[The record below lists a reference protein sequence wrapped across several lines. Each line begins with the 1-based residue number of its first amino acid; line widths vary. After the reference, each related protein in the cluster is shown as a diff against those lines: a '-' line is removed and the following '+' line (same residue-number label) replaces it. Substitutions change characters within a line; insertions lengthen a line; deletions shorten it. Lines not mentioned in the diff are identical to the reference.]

1 MRRYYAR
8 MAENETATYISAT
21 EGAPPC
27 VKCGAATLAT
37 QRKMRTHDLDGA
49 SPIARD
55 NTHPVWRCM
64 RCAYEVPRQ

>member
-1 MRRYYAR
+1 
-8 MAENETATYISAT
+8 MAENEQSDTGTGISAT
-21 EGAPPC
+21 DGAPPC
-27 VKCGAATLAT
+27 VKCDAATFAT

-55 NTHPVWRCM
+55 NMYPVWRCM

>member
-1 MRRYYAR
+1 
-8 MAENETATYISAT
+8 MADNETSETVTDLSAT

-27 VKCGAATLAT
+27 VKCGAATFAT

-55 NTHPVWRCM
+55 STHPVWRCM